1 MNPKKILPSSCF
13 LMTSQVR
20 YTTMVFSHELME
32 AHVPV
37 HLPDLEIH
45 PTEATKVPMGKMDLL
60 EDVISY

>member
-1 MNPKKILPSSCF
+1 
-13 LMTSQVR
+13 VR

-60 EDVISY
+60 EDVSFPIKNWIMFPP